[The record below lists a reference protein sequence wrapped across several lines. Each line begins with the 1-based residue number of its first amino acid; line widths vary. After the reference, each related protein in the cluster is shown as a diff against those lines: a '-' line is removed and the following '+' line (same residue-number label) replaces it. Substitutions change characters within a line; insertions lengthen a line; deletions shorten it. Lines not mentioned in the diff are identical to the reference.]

1 MILSVFIFLAAS
13 AIAVF
18 LIANYT
24 RQISHLTLSVVINL
38 ICALSPFTAF
48 DLVKTSVSTNTTS
61 IAVFNATTNTTTT
74 TSTTISTLQ
83 YSKAY
88 FDTSTAI
95 VLSAMF
101 MLMVIVSILQ
111 IWFVTGQ
118 EVKRGVE
125 KGDYERWNV

>member
-1 MILSVFIFLAAS
+1 MIIYVFIFLSAS

-24 RQISHLTLSVVINL
+24 KQISHLTLSVIINL

-48 DLVKTSVSTNTTS
+48 DLVKTAVTTNSTL

-74 TSTTISTLQ
+74 TSTANTVLNYT
-83 YSKAY
+83 KAY
-88 FDTSTAI
+88 FDTTTAI

-101 MLMVIVSILQ
+101 MFAMIVSILQ
-111 IWFVTGQ
+111 IWNVVGQ
-118 EVKRGVE
+118 NVKRGVK
-125 KGDYERWNV
+125 KGDYDNWRV

>member
-1 MILSVFIFLAAS
+1 MIIYVFIFLSAS

-24 RQISHLTLSVVINL
+24 KQISHLTLSVIINL

-48 DLVKTSVSTNTTS
+48 DLVKTAVTTNSTS

-74 TSTTISTLQ
+74 TSTANTVLNYT
-83 YSKAY
+83 KAY
-88 FDTSTAI
+88 FDTTTAI

-101 MLMVIVSILQ
+101 MFAMIVSILQ
-111 IWFVTGQ
+111 IWNVVGQ
-118 EVKRGVE
+118 NVKRGVK
-125 KGDYERWNV
+125 KGDYDNWRV